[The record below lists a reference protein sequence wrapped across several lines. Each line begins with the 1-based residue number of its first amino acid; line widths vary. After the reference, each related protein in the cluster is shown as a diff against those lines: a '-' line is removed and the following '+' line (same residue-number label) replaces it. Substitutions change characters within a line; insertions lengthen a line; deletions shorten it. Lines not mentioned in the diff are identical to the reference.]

1 MIGGHGDWMNSPPG
15 SADQLPRRLVSRLDA
30 AADRFIDPRLVA
42 AGGDSLRRL
51 RTATIVVLMTVV
63 MVPLPF
69 IGHVLAGRTMRAGL
83 AVLVWLVA
91 LGLLVLI
98 RRGARAT
105 TVAHLLAAIVTATSI
120 SLIGPETPLGTYN
133 LALLGIPL
141 VVTLIG
147 GGRSGWPWALVSLTC
162 FGVTAYIHDESKVNE
177 WMGGLALTT
186 IGLTAIAYGFE
197 TLRTRAFT
205 ELIVARDRAAAAAQ
219 AKSRFLAN
227 MSHEIRTPMNGVLG
241 MLSLLQDTQL
251 DKTQRDYAE
260 TAHRSGMSLLELLND
275 VLDFSKIEAGQ
286 MTIELSSF
294 DLHSLVENVLDQ
306 VAVLADEKDLEL
318 VARYV
323 PDTPAH
329 VHGDQGRIR
338 QILLNLVGN
347 AVKFTEKGHVLVTVE
362 VDPREHLHTRIKFS
376 VQDTGIG
383 IAPTHQ
389 ATIFEHFHQVDMSP
403 TRDHAGSGLGL
414 AIVRELVTLMGG
426 ELGLDSTLHQG
437 STFWCSI
444 PLKPVDKPPT
454 VVVPTDADLEGRR
467 VLIVDDHPVN
477 RFVLRELLG
486 RWGFVVAEEPSGPQ
500 ALETMRAAARDGEPF
515 DFALLDYQMPKMDGV
530 ELARRITA
538 AEDIPSAVLV
548 MLSSVSHHVPA
559 SELEPVGCAAY
570 LVKPVHHSDL
580 LDTLVSAWS
589 RRGEPLSIAPT
600 VTGGYHTSHSTP
612 GSLFSEHEIRVLV
625 VEDNAVNQRVAQR
638 MLADLGC
645 QVDVAANGL
654 EALERIEATP
664 FYDVVFM
671 DVQMPQ
677 LDGLEATQRLRKLE
691 EGKERHIPI
700 VAMTA
705 HVMPRDR
712 NRCLDA
718 GMDDYITKPVRRRD
732 LLRMLR
738 EHALGPMPGRP
749 KVPKK
754 RKRSTA
760 RPEPVAEEPTTST
773 DETESGTKEPA
784 PRLEKPTPSASK
796 AEPSADCDE
805 QDVPTDI
812 SKVPTGPSPAVES
825 DELPCDLPW
834 LRHNYAADEE
844 EVRSLIELFIPRA
857 TELIEEMCAATE
869 ADDLEALGRSA
880 HALKGISGTIRA
892 NPLFQ
897 LVAAEPEIIAGRL
910 PQIRSTY
917 VELLA
922 YFDRELD
929 VH

>member
-1 MIGGHGDWMNSPPG
+1 MNSPPG

-30 AADRFIDPRLVA
+30 IADRFIDPRLVA
-42 AGGDSLRRL
+42 AGGDGLRRL
-51 RTATIVVLMTVV
+51 RTATTVVLMTVL
-63 MVPLPF
+63 MVPIPF
-69 IGHVLAGRTMRAGL
+69 TGHIVADRPLRAGL

-91 LGLLVLI
+91 IGLLVFI

-105 TVAHLLAAIVTATSI
+105 TVAHLLAAIVTAASV
-120 SLIGPETPLGTYN
+120 SLIGPGTPLGTYN

-147 GGRSGWPWALVSLTC
+147 GGRSGWPWAAISLAC
-162 FGVTAYIHDESKVNE
+162 FGATAYIHDEEMVNE
-177 WMGGLALTT
+177 WMIGLALTT
-186 IGLTAIAYGFE
+186 VGLTAIAYGFE

-241 MLSLLQDTQL
+241 MLSLLQDTKL
-251 DKTQRDYAE
+251 DKVQRDYAE

-286 MTIELSSF
+286 MTIELSAF
-294 DLHSLVENVLDQ
+294 DLHALVENVLDQ

-323 PDTPAH
+323 PDTPSH
-329 VHGDQGRIR
+329 VRGDQGRIR

-347 AVKFTEKGHVLVTVE
+347 AVKFTQKGHVLVTVE
-362 VDPREHLHTRIKFS
+362 VDPREDLHTRIKFS

-383 IAPTHQ
+383 IAPSHK

-454 VVVPTDADLEGRR
+454 VSIPTDADIEGRR

-486 RWGFVVAEEPSGPQ
+486 RWGFVVAEEPSGPP
-500 ALETMRAAARDGEPF
+500 AIETMRKAARDGEAF

-538 AEDIPSAVLV
+538 DPDIPRTVMI
-548 MLSSVSHHVPA
+548 MLSSVSHHVPT

-589 RRGEPLSIAPT
+589 RRDEPLSIAAPT
-600 VTGGYHTSHSTP
+600 VTGGYHTAHSTP

-645 QVDVAANGL
+645 EVDVATNGL

-664 FYDVVFM
+664 FFDVVFM

-749 KVPKK
+749 KTNKTTV
-754 RKRSTA
+754 R
-760 RPEPVAEEPTTST
+760 RPA
-773 DETESGTKEPA
+773 ESGSTTGETDSGE
-784 PRLEKPTPSASK
+784 RDSA
-796 AEPSADCDE
+796 
-805 QDVPTDI
+805 PTDI
-812 SKVPTGPSPAVES
+812 KRVPTGPSPAAEPE
-825 DELPCDLPW
+825 ELPCDLPW
-834 LRHNYAADEE
+834 LRHNYAADEA

-857 TELIEEMCAATE
+857 TELIDEMVAAHE
-869 ADDLEALGRSA
+869 AGDIEALGRSA

-892 NPLFQ
+892 NPLFA
-897 LVAAEPEIIAGRL
+897 LVSEEPATLAENL
-910 PQIRSTY
+910 PHIQQTFS
-917 VELLA
+917 ELLA
-922 YFDRELD
+922 YFERELD
-929 VH
+929 CH